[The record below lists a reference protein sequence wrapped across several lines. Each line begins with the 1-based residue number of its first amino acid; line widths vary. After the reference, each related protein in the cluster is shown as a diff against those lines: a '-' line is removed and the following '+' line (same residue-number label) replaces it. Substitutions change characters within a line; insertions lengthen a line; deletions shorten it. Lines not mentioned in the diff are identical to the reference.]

1 MLVVA
6 VNTYVFTQFTLSTK
20 IPCACLMDWLDTI
33 LFKTLFQRLPFGGA
47 WTPRSTAQFL
57 HGITFNAGLKK
68 SIKCID
74 KKKVSKSN
82 ARKHRC
88 NFVSRI
94 AIAILYGLTKVVL
107 VATSHEMS
115 MIAILVV

>member
-1 MLVVA
+1 
-6 VNTYVFTQFTLSTK
+6 
-20 IPCACLMDWLDTI
+20 MDWMDTI
-33 LFKTLFQRLPFGGA
+33 RFKTLFQRFPFGGD
-47 WTPRSTAQFL
+47 WTPRATAQFL
-57 HGITFNAGLKK
+57 HGITINARLKK

-74 KKKVSKSN
+74 RKKVSKNN

-88 NFVSRI
+88 NLVSRI
-94 AIAILYGLTKVVL
+94 AIAILNGLTKVVL